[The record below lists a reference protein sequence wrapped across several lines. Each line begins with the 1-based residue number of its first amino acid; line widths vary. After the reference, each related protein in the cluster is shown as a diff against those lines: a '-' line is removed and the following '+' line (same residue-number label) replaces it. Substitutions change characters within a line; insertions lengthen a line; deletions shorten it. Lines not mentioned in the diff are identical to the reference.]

1 MRARSLMLAAMA
13 TSALPLFHL
22 YGDPPDDSAFDFI
35 HIETIASRSSI
46 HDWTIRAHRHRNLF
60 QVLLIEKG
68 GGEMSFETA
77 IVPFSAPAA
86 ILVPATTAHGFRF
99 TPQVTDGWVVSFTED
114 VADALGDQSGEALAR
129 LKAVAVD
136 PLVPLT
142 GATEARRLST
152 LCADMN
158 EEASLAREGYRL
170 AMRGLLTLIA
180 IEVVRLAV
188 SRARSGAVTLSRAD
202 ARVEELRALVD
213 EHFRK
218 ERLISFYAG
227 KLTMTPDRLNDH
239 VKRATGVTAG
249 HLIRQRV
256 LTEAKRQLVFTN
268 QPINEIAY
276 DLAFSD
282 PSHFTRFFRK
292 QTGMT
297 PQAFR
302 EGRGG

>member
-1 MRARSLMLAAMA
+1 MAMP
-13 TSALPLFHL
+13 ALPLFHL
-22 YGDPPDDSAFDFI
+22 YGDPPDDAAFDFI

-77 IVPFSAPAA
+77 IVPFSAPAV

-99 TPQVTDGWVVSFTED
+99 TPQITNGWVVSFTED
-114 VADALGDQSGEALAR
+114 VADAIGRNSGEALAR
-129 LKAVAVD
+129 LKAVAAN
-136 PLVPLT
+136 PLVPL
-142 GATEARRLST
+142 ATAAEAKHLSA
-152 LCADMN
+152 LCVDLD

-170 AMRGLLTLIA
+170 ALRGLLALIA

-188 SRARSGAVTLSRAD
+188 SRARSGAVTLAPAD
-202 ARVEELRALVD
+202 ERVEELRRLVD

-218 ERLISFYAG
+218 ERLINFYAR
-227 KLTMTPDRLNDH
+227 KLAMTADRLNDH

-268 QPINEIAY
+268 QPIHEIAY

-292 QTGMT
+292 QTGTT